1 MLRLEEWMDIKALFN
16 AGYSQ
21 RAIAELTGRSRNT
34 VSRML
39 KQKTPTPP
47 KPRARRS
54 LLDPFKPYV
63 EARYVECRLSAVR
76 LLTEIQAQGYIGSVV
91 TLRRF
96 VHTLRAPTGAQKRL
110 TVRFETAPGEQA
122 QVDWGYCGRFP
133 QAAGQPVSI
142 YAFVMVL
149 SFSRMLYVEFT
160 QAMAL
165 PTLLR
170 CHQHAFEF
178 FGGWTRTIL
187 YDNMKQVRLSQ
198 QQWNLLFL
206 DFINHYGITP
216 RTHAVRRPRTKG
228 KVERMVHYLK
238 DNFLNGRA
246 FDSLDDSAAQT
257 RLWLD
262 STANARMHAT
272 TGQRPCDLLARE
284 ALTSFTSAP
293 PYHLYPRAERKVDAE
308 SFVRLD
314 RSRYSVPP
322 EYVGQSVTVEQREQR
337 IVIRSRD
344 LVIAEH
350 EHAPRPGACMVQ
362 TEHLE
367 ALWRLA
373 LCRPAPPPRPSWQ
386 LLLQDGV
393 ATTPLSSYEEVAG

>member
-1 MLRLEEWMDIKALFN
+1 MDIKALFN

-21 RAIAELTGRSRNT
+21 RAIAELTGHSRNT
-34 VSRML
+34 VSRVL
-39 KQKTPTPP
+39 KQKTPTSP

-63 EARYVECRLSAVR
+63 EARYGECRLSAVR
-76 LLTEIQAQGYIGSVV
+76 LLNEIQAQGYVGSVV

-96 VHTLRAPTGAQKRL
+96 VHTLRVPTGAQKRL

-133 QAAGQPVSI
+133 QAAGQPISI

-160 QAMAL
+160 QTMNL
-165 PTLLR
+165 TTLLR

-206 DFINHYGITP
+206 DFVNHYGITP

-246 FDSLDDSAAQT
+246 FDSLDDLAAQAHSWLSEMANT
-257 RLWLD
+257 RL
-262 STANARMHAT
+262 HAT
-272 TGQRPCDLLARE
+272 TERRPCDLLAQE
-284 ALTSFTSAP
+284 ALTPFTSMP

-322 EYVGQSVTVEQREQR
+322 EYVGQSVTIEQREQR

-367 ALWRLA
+367 ALWQLA
-373 LCRPAPPPRPSWQ
+373 LRRPAPPPRPSWQ
-386 LLLQDGV
+386 LLLHDGV